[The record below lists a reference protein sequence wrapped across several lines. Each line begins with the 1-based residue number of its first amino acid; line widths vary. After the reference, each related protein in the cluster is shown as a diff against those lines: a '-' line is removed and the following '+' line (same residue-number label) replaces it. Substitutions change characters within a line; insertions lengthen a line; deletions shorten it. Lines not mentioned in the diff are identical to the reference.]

1 MDLLTIGVLCL
12 GAFCA
17 GFTQGLAGFGSSL
30 VALPLLAQVFDL
42 KLAVPV
48 CLFLSLSVNS
58 VMVSR
63 LRGHIQFGPL
73 ALLLVSSLPGMPL
86 GVYALRAV
94 SGDWLKTVLAV
105 AIFVFVANECR
116 GVRCAAPAGR
126 GWGVAAG
133 FVAGCTGGALGIN
146 GPPIVAWMSRLGLDR
161 NALRATLVSY
171 FLLAGCGVVTSQ
183 FLAGLVT
190 GPVLIR
196 AAVALPALGLGI
208 AAGVGLCGRISEA
221 AFRRV
226 ALFVLGGTA
235 ASLLFQGVRGIVA
248 G

>member
-17 GFTQGLAGFGSSL
+17 GFTQGLAGFGSTL
-30 VALPLLAQVFDL
+30 VALPILALVFDL

-48 CLFLSLSVNS
+48 CIFLSLSVNS
-58 VMVSR
+58 VMVTR

-86 GVYALRAV
+86 GAYALRVV

-105 AIFVFVANECR
+105 AIFAFVANECR
-116 GVRCAAPAGR
+116 GVRCAAPVGR
-126 GWGVAAG
+126 GFGVLAG
-133 FVAGCTGGALGIN
+133 FVAGVTGGAIGIN
-146 GPPIVAWMSRLGLDR
+146 GPPVVAWMCRLGLDR

-171 FLLAGCGVVTSQ
+171 FLLAGLGVVASQ

-190 GPVLIR
+190 GPVLLR

-208 AAGVGLCGRISEA
+208 AVGLGLCGRISEA

-226 ALFVLGGTA
+226 VLFVLGGTA
-235 ASLLFQGVRGIVA
+235 ASLLFQGVRGITA